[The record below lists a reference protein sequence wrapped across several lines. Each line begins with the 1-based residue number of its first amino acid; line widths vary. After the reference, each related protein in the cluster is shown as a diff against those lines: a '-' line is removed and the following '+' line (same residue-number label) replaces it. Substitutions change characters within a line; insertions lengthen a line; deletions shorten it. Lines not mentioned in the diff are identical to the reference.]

1 MQVYTSIIHQKRYNT
16 TGTVS
21 VAAAANTT
29 YYFRFLF
36 NRTIFSEITRGWV
49 AFPEDL
55 PKTKLFII
63 AGARF
68 YKLNVLSVTQHRRDI
83 VVVKSEQKKLTSRAV
98 SSSPASSALTLSSR
112 RVALGTVVA
121 NAALSTS
128 SSELT
133 WRTSCNSK
141 RTMLLVS
148 EKSQPFK
155 FKSDVQILLLLL
167 LLWLMMLLHPCTKI
181 GLEIDEVALNAR
193 KYTCGYFKL
202 HLSWKIATSSH

>member
-1 MQVYTSIIHQKRYNT
+1 M
-16 TGTVS
+16 
-21 VAAAANTT
+21 
-29 YYFRFLF
+29 
-36 NRTIFSEITRGWV
+36 
-49 AFPEDL
+49 FPEDL
-55 PKTKLFII
+55 PKKKLFII

-68 YKLNVLSVTQHRRDI
+68 YKLNVLSVTQYRRDI

-141 RTMLLVS
+141 TTTLLVS
-148 EKSQPFK
+148 GKSQPFK
-155 FKSDVQILLLLL
+155 FKSDV
-167 LLWLMMLLHPCTKI
+167 PCTKNR
-181 GLEIDEVALNAR
+181 LEIDEVALNAR
-193 KYTCGYFKL
+193 KCICGYLKL
-202 HLSWKIATSSH
+202 HLSGKTAINSN

>member
-1 MQVYTSIIHQKRYNT
+1 MGRVPRRSSEDEAIYYCRCEILQVKCSFCHPTQKGY
-16 TGTVS
+16 S
-21 VAAAANTT
+21 
-29 YYFRFLF
+29 
-36 NRTIFSEITRGWV
+36 RGKIW
-49 AFPEDL
+49 A
-55 PKTKLFII
+55 
-63 AGARF
+63 
-68 YKLNVLSVTQHRRDI
+68 
-83 VVVKSEQKKLTSRAV
+83 KKLTSRAV

-141 RTMLLVS
+141 TTTLLVS
-148 EKSQPFK
+148 GKSQPFK

-193 KYTCGYFKL
+193 KCTCGYFKL